1 MKNKVA
7 DKKKKDPK
15 PVPVSDDTI
24 EIKETD
30 GYEDT
35 GSVTMTASE
44 FEELKAHIEALQKE
58 KAELRETCESET
70 AARLRSQAD
79 FSNYRRRNAAAVAE
93 SMEDGKASVIKCML
107 PVLDDFERALGS
119 SDGVEKGFL
128 DGITLVYK
136 RLLDE
141 LHKIGL
147 EEISCKVEFDPEF
160 HEAIAQEAREG
171 FEKGRIIEVYRKGY
185 KVNNKI
191 IRHSM
196 VKVAE

>member
-1 MKNKVA
+1 MA

-15 PVPVSDDTI
+15 PLSVSDDAAD
-24 EIKETD
+24 IKESD

-58 KAELRETCESET
+58 KAELKQNYESET

-93 SMEDGKASVIKCML
+93 SMEDGKTSVIKCML
-107 PVLDDFERALGS
+107 PVIDDFERALGN

-147 EEISCKVEFDPEF
+147 EEISCKGEFDPEF
-160 HEAIAQEAREG
+160 HEAIAQEASEG
-171 FEKGRIIEVYRKGY
+171 FEKGSIIEVYRKGY
-185 KVNNKI
+185 KVNDKI